1 MLWFLSESVLMF
13 SSKSFIVSGPTFR
26 SLIYFEF
33 MFLYGVRKC
42 SGFILLHIVDQFSQ
56 HQLWKRL
63 FSPLYVF
70 ASFIKDKVS
79 KDVCIYLWTNFYT
92 LFLIFK
98 LNYFCNSHSWFINAF
113 WISLRI
119 LRVDFKFFF
128 YVLQHISFK
137 SQSLDFITHSVKNLP
152 AMWETWVQSL
162 GW

>member
-1 MLWFLSESVLMF
+1 MF

-98 LNYFCNSHSWFINAF
+98 LNYFCNSHS
-113 WISLRI
+113 
-119 LRVDFKFFF
+119 
-128 YVLQHISFK
+128 
-137 SQSLDFITHSVKNLP
+137 
-152 AMWETWVQSL
+152 
-162 GW
+162 